1 MQKWVLQNRNHWM
14 VMTGIFILIS
24 FGLKMLSAP
33 GKISTYFLMGASLIG
48 GFPIAIQA
56 MQALRVK
63 VISID
68 VLVTLA
74 IAGAFGIRSFEESAI
89 VSFLFL
95 FGAYLEQKT
104 LAKTRS
110 AIQSL
115 VEMAP
120 ASAWRKNK
128 SGAFNQVL
136 MSYPEIALKLFEL
149 TARKMVQLEKQT
161 QFLSMERVEERLANY
176 LLNLPKTTV
185 DNEITIPMR
194 MMDVAQYLGTTPE
207 TLSRKLKNLE
217 TAGLI
222 QRSGRRIKILDVDA
236 LENV

>member
-1 MQKWVLQNRNHWM
+1 MRYLLHLIKSYYNKKDKEEKIIEEHLCVALVPLFHDLSRQEQQKIMKLVHHRTYEKNEEIFRPGDERLDIVASGRLKVYELTASGKEQLLR
-14 VMTGIFILIS
+14 VVGPGGYEGEKQLFGIPNETL
-24 FGLKMLSAP
+24 FG
-33 GKISTYFLMGASLIG
+33 
-48 GFPIAIQA
+48 
-56 MQALRVK
+56 QALEQT
-63 VISID
+63 VIC
-68 VLVTLA
+68 TL
-74 IAGAFGIRSFEESAI
+74 S
-89 VSFLFL
+89 
-95 FGAYLEQKT
+95 
-104 LAKTRS
+104 
-110 AIQSL
+110 
-115 VEMAP
+115 
-120 ASAWRKNK
+120 K
-128 SGAFNQVL
+128 SAFNQVL

-207 TLSRKLKNLE
+207 TLSRKLKYLE

-236 LENV
+236 LEDV

>member
-1 MQKWVLQNRNHWM
+1 MR
-14 VMTGIFILIS
+14 
-24 FGLKMLSAP
+24 
-33 GKISTYFLMGASLIG
+33 
-48 GFPIAIQA
+48 
-56 MQALRVK
+56 
-63 VISID
+63 
-68 VLVTLA
+68 
-74 IAGAFGIRSFEESAI
+74 
-89 VSFLFL
+89 
-95 FGAYLEQKT
+95 
-104 LAKTRS
+104 
-110 AIQSL
+110 
-115 VEMAP
+115 
-120 ASAWRKNK
+120 
-128 SGAFNQVL
+128 
-136 MSYPEIALKLFEL
+136 YPEIALKLFEL

-207 TLSRKLKNLE
+207 TLSRKLKYLE